1 MKMHPEHRSC
11 DHRSFDDKLLDHE
24 LADHERSQIAGNLE
38 HQRTGFCGRDD
49 AADNRKVQRLYEVT
63 VAIVEYRAARRAA
76 RSQHLRLLA
85 AVQRRVGAVDRRAEA
100 DSLACCRGRSEPQ

>member
-1 MKMHPEHRSC
+1 MHPEHRSC

-24 LADHERSQIAGNLE
+24 LADHERPQITRILE
-38 HQRTGFCGRDD
+38 RQLTGFRRRED
-49 AADNRKVQRLYEVT
+49 AADDRKVQRLYEVT

-85 AVQRRVGAVDRRAEA
+85 AVQRRVGAVD
-100 DSLACCRGRSEPQ
+100 